1 MKHKAQRAVFLA
13 VVLIFTG
20 MLLILVVGLIR
31 EEEKNEKI
39 LQEIVS
45 LNQLSYEEDFLREA
59 KKLPGLLAIS
69 PVLEVP
75 VCLKAGEYTMD
86 TVFLG
91 MDLEEYPLHPVQY
104 REAAVGNT
112 PVLLIGEKALSGLA
126 DWNGHPIS
134 QGEQEVLLTSLEQ
147 LELRYQLRFGDGTE
161 QEDFLPLKTAAVLK
175 EPEDLLILPYE
186 QAERLLGENGQ
197 ERMIKKVLLTVR
209 GEKNFLKAK
218 EILESF

>member
-1 MKHKAQRAVFLA
+1 MKPKTQRAVSLA
-13 VVLIFTG
+13 VVLIFVG
-20 MLLILVVGLIR
+20 ILLILSGCLIQ
-31 EEEKNEKI
+31 EEGKNERI
-39 LQEIVS
+39 IQEMVS
-45 LNQLSYEEDFLREA
+45 LNRLSYEETFLLEA

-91 MDLEEYPLHPVQY
+91 VNLEEYPLHPVQY
-104 REAAVGNT
+104 REAAMGNT
-112 PVLLIGEKALSGLA
+112 PVLLIGEKALTGLA

-134 QGEQEVLLTSLEQ
+134 KGEQEALLTSLEQ
-147 LELRYQLRFGDGTE
+147 LELEYQLRFGDRTE
-161 QEDFLPLKTAAVLK
+161 TEDFLPLKTAAVLK

-197 ERMIKKVLLTVR
+197 ECTVKKVLLTVR